1 MKNIVNL
8 PKNNKDNV
16 TAYYLGKKQRYNP
29 SDRSVSYELQFATE
43 RELSE
48 DEMKTLEYFAIDN
61 FAGIFEHSTYV
72 KVFVTED
79 YPVYP
84 NPSYIEIT
92 NNNDGTYTVDIVED

>member
-79 YPVYP
+79 IL
-84 NPSYIEIT
+84 YIQIQVTLKLLIT
-92 NNNDGTYTVDIVED
+92 MMELIQLI